1 MTEIVRDIALL
12 VGLGSSSVGVTG
24 IVSTPDRTVRTL
36 GIVTVAAGVAT
47 LIASRLDMIAG

>member
-24 IVSTPDRTVRTL
+24 ILSTPDRTVRTL
-36 GIVTVAAGVAT
+36 GIVTVAAGVTT
-47 LIASRLDMIAG
+47 LVASRLDIIAG